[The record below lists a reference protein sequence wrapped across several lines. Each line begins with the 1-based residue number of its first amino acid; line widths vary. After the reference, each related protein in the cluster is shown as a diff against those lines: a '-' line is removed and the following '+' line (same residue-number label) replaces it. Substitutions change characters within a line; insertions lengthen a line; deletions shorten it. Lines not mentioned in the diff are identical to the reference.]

1 MKPNPSARPAL
12 AALDLDI
19 DEAAII
25 ADLHATL
32 DREEAD
38 IEAAHDLLIREL
50 EAEPDP

>member
-1 MKPNPSARPAL
+1 MKPRPMIRPAL
-12 AALDLDI
+12 DALDLDI

-38 IEAAHDLLIREL
+38 MEAAHDLLICEL
-50 EAEPDP
+50 EAEP

>member
-1 MKPNPSARPAL
+1 MKPRPILRPAL

-25 ADLHATL
+25 ADLDAVL
-32 DREEAD
+32 EREEA
-38 IEAAHDLLIREL
+38 EMNAAHDELIREL